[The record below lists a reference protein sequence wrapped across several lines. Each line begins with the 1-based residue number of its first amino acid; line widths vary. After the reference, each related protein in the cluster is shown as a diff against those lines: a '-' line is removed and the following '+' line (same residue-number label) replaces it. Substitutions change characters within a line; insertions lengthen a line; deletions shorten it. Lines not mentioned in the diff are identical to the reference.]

1 MDLPVDQR
9 VAAAVAKPQPLA
21 RQLTW
26 WVLALPALTVVAL
39 ARHDLYWLD
48 YAHVMAGALWT
59 GTDIFMGFF
68 LGPLL
73 RRLTPEQRKA
83 VIGWMTPRTLLYL
96 PVLAATT
103 GTAGW
108 YLATWQGMLAA
119 ANPERPW
126 VLGALVMIAILTIQ
140 GFGILLP
147 NSLRTYRELYRTAP
161 DLDRIFRLNR
171 FNNLLAGVQGS
182 VQVLIILVMAH
193 LAVG

>member
-1 MDLPVDQR
+1 MKAFTEAK
-9 VAAAVAKPQPLA
+9 VAGTTTATRSLR

-26 WVLALPALTVVAL
+26 WVLALPALIVVAL
-39 ARHDLYWLD
+39 VRHDLYWLD

-73 RRLTPEQRKA
+73 RRLTPEQRKV
-83 VIGWMTPRTLLYL
+83 VINWMTPKTLLYL

-103 GTAGW
+103 GMAGW

-147 NSLRTYRELYRTAP
+147 NSLRAYRELYRTAP
-161 DLDRIFRLNR
+161 DLDRIFRFNR
-171 FNNLLAGVQGS
+171 FNNPLAGVQGS